1 MMHRRIVGMAIAIAV
16 AVLVH
21 QAPAPA
27 AAAESSD
34 RFILYF
40 RLVPPDLRPERYFCA
55 IASQLVDF
63 NGSDYPPNGVMTD
76 SVMLYGVKEV
86 YRAKLIDQT
95 TSQAQPSSPADGAYV
110 LTIDPLFT
118 VCARSYAAKTIRG
131 KPAVGY
137 VDLRDGNS
145 YDFILRGQKSFGVYK
160 VEIAGQD
167 VLKDVWT
174 EWKKSH

>member
-1 MMHRRIVGMAIAIAV
+1 MKHRFVAVVAIALAMLFV
-16 AVLVH
+16 

-27 AAAESSD
+27 AESSD
-34 RFILYF
+34 RLILYF
-40 RLVPPDLRPERYFCA
+40 RAVPPDARPERFFCA
-55 IASQLVDF
+55 IASQVLDYD
-63 NGSDYPPNGVMTD
+63 GDYPPTGMMTD
-76 SVMLYGVKEV
+76 VGQRYGVTEI

-95 TSQAQPSSPADGAYV
+95 NSRLQPSSSADGAYV

-145 YDFILRGQKSFGVYK
+145 YDFVLRGTKSFDVYR
-160 VEIAGQD
+160 VEVAGEN
-167 VLKDVWT
+167 VLKDLWT